1 MRGTLGNGILSTLSE
16 IQAIQNFS
24 ERREKGDALLQNLLT
39 DHLPKMIQALEKMD
53 YTLQAITAFPYQG
66 TAEATLMKIQRM
78 AETELAAVRELLNP

>member
-1 MRGTLGNGILSTLSE
+1 
-16 IQAIQNFS
+16 
-24 ERREKGDALLQNLLT
+24 
-39 DHLPKMIQALEKMD
+39 MIQALEKMD